1 MICSQN
7 HKEIFQK
14 NTNDKTDN
22 DKTDNDKTDN
32 DKTDNDKTD
41 NDSLDKNHTLNYL
54 SNQIV
59 DRFKF
64 IFREENTIQPINISQ
79 LKSMEKEL
87 IRKKIEHLENDQKIE
102 VENDQKIEHLENDQK
117 SNKHQ
122 LCILFKKIHMYF
134 AVLKDLL
141 KYCIIKININKYKKI
156 LDETFEFPKS
166 LDEMISV
173 IGFYS
178 DAFTPDVIESLF
190 NIITYKTYNELYS
203 IGTINT
209 RMIEFVVDDDV
220 NKEVLTKDFLEFAEL
235 GKFLA
240 SDILKLNTDLEPYD
254 IIEYNDICFI

>member
-1 MICSQN
+1 MICDQN
-7 HKEIFQK
+7 HKKIFQK
-14 NTNDKTDN
+14 NTNDNTNN
-22 DKTDNDKTDN
+22 DFI
-32 DKTDNDKTD
+32 
-41 NDSLDKNHTLNYL
+41 DKNHTLNYL

-64 IFREENTIQPINISQ
+64 IFREEDTIPPINIYQ
-79 LKSMEKEL
+79 LKSIEKEL
-87 IRKKIEHLENDQKIE
+87 VRKKIENLENDQKIE
-102 VENDQKIEHLENDQK
+102 NLENDQKIENLKNDQKIENLENDQN

-166 LDEMISV
+166 VDEMISI

-178 DAFTPDVIESLF
+178 DAFTPDMIESLF
-190 NIITYKTYNELYS
+190 NIITYKTYTELYS
-203 IGTINT
+203 IGSINT
-209 RMIEFVVDDDV
+209 KMIEFVVDDDV
-220 NKEVLTKDFLEFAEL
+220 DKKVLTEDFLEFAEL

-254 IIEYNDICFI
+254 IIEYNDTCFV

>member
-1 MICSQN
+1 MICTQN

-22 DKTDNDKTDN
+22 D
-32 DKTDNDKTD
+32 
-41 NDSLDKNHTLNYL
+41 SIDKNHTLNYL

-87 IRKKIEHLENDQKIE
+87 VRKKIEHLENDQKIEHLENDQKIE
-102 VENDQKIEHLENDQK
+102 VENDQKIEVENDQK

-122 LCILFKKIHMYF
+122 LCLLFKKIHMYF

-166 LDEMISV
+166 LDEMISI

-209 RMIEFVVDDDV
+209 NMIEFVVDDDV

-240 SDILKLNTDLEPYD
+240 SDILKLNTDLEPHD
-254 IIEYNDICFI
+254 IIEYNDTCFV